1 MQTRRQLLVASAAGL
16 ATAGIGLVAR
26 ARAQAVS
33 KPVRIMVGFPA
44 GGGTDMIARILAE
57 RLRGPYASAVL
68 VENKAGASARLAAE
82 YVKNAEPD
90 GSVLLFTPDFTHA
103 ADSPTASAAR
113 YARSC
118 DLRRSRLPA

>member
-1 MQTRRQLLVASAAGL
+1 MPTRRQLLAASAAGYRHR
-16 ATAGIGLVAR
+16 GCVGSVSR

-68 VENKAGASARLAAE
+68 VENKAGRLRAARRR
-82 YVKNAEPD
+82 
-90 GSVLLFTPDFTHA
+90 STSRTP
-103 ADSPTASAAR
+103 SPTAA
-113 YARSC
+113 C
-118 DLRRSRLPA
+118 CCSRPTSR